1 VIAAAIGSGT
11 GRARAGIIGYAKAS
25 RDLSVASEPKVDPMH
40 QFAIEPLFGSD
51 NWAIA
56 GHNIAFTNSAL
67 WMALAVA
74 LLTLFVS
81 GGLRRELVPGR
92 WQMAVESLTGFV
104 DNMLATNVGPNGK
117 KYVPYIFSLFTF
129 ILFANYIGLMPLGLV
144 GLHPYTFTSHFSAT
158 GVLSIM
164 AFSIVLIVGFAK
176 HKLHFFSLFVP
187 HGTPV
192 PMIPLIFVVELI
204 SFLVRPFSLGLRLFV
219 AMMAGHVLLDVLS
232 SFVISGGNAGPLAF
246 ASAAVPSFILMI
258 VICALELLVAGIQ
271 AYVFA
276 LLTCVYIN
284 DAENLH

>member
-1 VIAAAIGSGT
+1 MAA
-11 GRARAGIIGYAKAS
+11 
-25 RDLSVASEPKVDPMH
+25 EPKVDPMH
-40 QFAIEPLFGSD
+40 QFTIEPLFGSD
-51 NWAIA
+51 NWSIA

-67 WMALAVA
+67 WMAMSVA
-74 LLTLFVS
+74 LLILFVS
-81 GGLRRELVPGR
+81 GGLRRQLVPGR
-92 WQMAVESLTGFV
+92 WQMAVETMTGFV
-104 DNMLATNVGPNGK
+104 DSMLATSVGPNGK
-117 KYVPYIFSLFTF
+117 KYVPYVFSLFSF
-129 ILFANYIGLMPLGLV
+129 ILFANYLGLVPLGLV

-164 AFSIVLIVGFAK
+164 AFSIVLVVGFAK
-176 HKLHFFSLFVP
+176 HGLHFFSLFVP

-219 AMMAGHVLLDVLS
+219 AMMAGHVLLEVLS
-232 SFVISGGNAGPLAF
+232 SFVITGGNGGPLLF
-246 ASAAVPSFILMI
+246 TIASVPSFILM
-258 VICALELLVAGIQ
+258 VGICALELLVAGIQ